1 MTNFTKFA
9 LAPSL
14 ALAALIPLATPAI
27 AGSDDIVVTSQSE
40 MDAWQKGAT
49 MRLNRVL
56 ARNPAERSATPG
68 SGIVQVTFTLDE
80 DGRPANIALHGSTA
94 GRVAEQSAIYA
105 VRRMGD
111 LSDVPVANAKD
122 AQFIANIVFANDRA
136 ERRDLFAELAQ
147 SEQTRLASGSSEAQF
162 IALGG

>member
-9 LAPSL
+9 LVPSL
-14 ALAALIPLATPAI
+14 ALAALIPLAAPAI

-40 MDAWQKGAT
+40 MEAWQAGAT
-49 MRLNRVL
+49 MRLNRAL

-80 DGRPANIALHGSTA
+80 DGRPANIALHDSTA

-111 LSDVPVANAKD
+111 LSDVPVANADD
-122 AQFIANIVFANDRA
+122 AQFIANIIFAGDRA
-136 ERRDLFAELAQ
+136 ERRELTATLEQAEQA
-147 SEQTRLASGSSEAQF
+147 RIASGGPARQY
-162 IALGG
+162 IALGS